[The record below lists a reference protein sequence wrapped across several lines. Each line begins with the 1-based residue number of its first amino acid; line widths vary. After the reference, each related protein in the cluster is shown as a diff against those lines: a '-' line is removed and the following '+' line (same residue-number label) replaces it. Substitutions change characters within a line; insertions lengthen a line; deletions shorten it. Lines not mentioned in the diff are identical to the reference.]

1 MARKLRAVPAY
12 AIPSLAIVALTAFLA
27 FALVRLFQVE
37 QAMRVN
43 VDENML
49 WVVTQA
55 QVASHRLDQAVNRR
69 ASGDSSEDPELRLDI
84 LTSRLTLMDD
94 GPQRRYLV
102 AEGLESHLDDALT
115 RMRALRDSIATAE
128 DDARFAPARLTPHL
142 DALMASL
149 NRIANTVMMAE
160 WESTGS
166 RLDTYRSSLEQVIIS
181 IIGIGLSGLIL
192 VLLLLIAL
200 RQRRAAQRELMGHRD
215 RLEEEVERHVQRYRQ
230 AAEALAK
237 ALDRE
242 RGVSEFY
249 RSFAAMVSHQ
259 FRTPLAVIDSGLQRL
274 QRRHRQFT
282 PEQRSERYTRLREAV
297 TQMTRLV
304 EASLTAAR
312 IDGQQVE
319 ASLGRHSLWR
329 IVDRLCHLQIEATGT
344 QRLQPVHGAE
354 EPWAWCDRALT
365 EQALTN
371 LVGNALTYSP
381 EDRPVSIT
389 TAREGD
395 QVVCRVTDF
404 GPGVPVDEQPQLFE
418 RFFRGSNA
426 AGTDGTGLGL
436 NIARHLARIQHGDL
450 TVHSTPG
457 EGTTFT
463 LWLPSAD
470 AWENRDAPP

>member
-1 MARKLRAVPAY
+1 MANLRAVPAY
-12 AIPSLAIVALTAFLA
+12 AIPSLVIVTLTAFLA
-27 FALVRLFQVE
+27 FALVRLAQVE
-37 QAMRVN
+37 LAMRDN

-69 ASGDSSEDPELRLDI
+69 ALGDSSEDPALRLDI
-84 LTSRLTLMDD
+84 LTSRLSLMDD
-94 GPQRRYLV
+94 GPQRRYLT
-102 AEGLESHLDDALT
+102 AEALDPQLDDALT
-115 RMRALRDSIATAE
+115 QMQALRDTVTTAE
-128 DDARFAPARLTPHL
+128 GEARFAPQKLSPHL
-142 DALMASL
+142 DVLMARL
-149 NRIANTVMMAE
+149 NRIANKVMMAE
-160 WESTGS
+160 WESTGA
-166 RLDTYRSSLEQVIIS
+166 RLDTYRRSLGQVIAS
-181 IIGIGLSGLIL
+181 IIGIGLSGLVL
-192 VLLLLIAL
+192 VMLLVIAL
-200 RQRRAAQRELMGHRD
+200 RQRRAAQRELVDHRD
-215 RLEEEVERHVQRYRQ
+215 RLEDEVERHVYRYRQ
-230 AAEALAK
+230 TAEALAQ

-282 PEQRSERYTRLREAV
+282 PDQRSERYTRLRDAV

-312 IDGQQVE
+312 IDGKQVE
-319 ASLGRHSLWR
+319 AGLGRHSLWR
-329 IVDRLCHLQIEATGT
+329 IADHLCRLQAEATGT
-344 QRLQPVHGAE
+344 ERLQSSHSGAA

-365 EQALTN
+365 EQALSN
-371 LVGNALTYSP
+371 LINNALEYSP
-381 EDRPVSIT
+381 ADQPVHIT
-389 TAREGD
+389 TAREGQ
-395 QVVCRVTDF
+395 QVVCHVRDF
-404 GPGVPVDEQPQLFE
+404 GPGIPVAEQPQLFE

-436 NIARHLARIQHGDL
+436 NIARHLARIQKGDV

-463 LWLPSAD
+463 LRLPAAD
-470 AWENRDAPP
+470 AREKRDDPP